1 MPAKALLSHSNLV
14 EGQEMEVYDPHK
26 STTEVR
32 QASRNLGNFW
42 VLLVSLA
49 AVIALFAIVYLV
61 FFAGAPTGTVD

>member
-1 MPAKALLSHSNLV
+1 
-14 EGQEMEVYDPHK
+14 MEVYDPHK

-42 VLLVSLA
+42 VLIVSLL

-61 FFAGAPTGTVD
+61 FFAGAPTGTAD